1 MARPSANDIYLSR
14 PHKKVLSAT
23 GCCLPLLSLHPHSLS
38 HCDCNTATHSLPGSR
53 SLTLTCS
60 CSRAA
65 AAVWT
70 TLGGHSA
77 RGVVDTVDVQLLN
90 IVPWGV
96 RIFTSAGTFSP
107 LLLLLLLGVLP
118 LRPHNRAVLPVR
130 LEDGLW
136 RSVCAVVLL
145 MWHRIYR
152 ACVAYMTVV
161 WHRWQ
166 WHGPQYRIESC
177 CKMSECALCQFSE
190 CKMGAMSNPCSSLL
204 PNAQCPM
211 DVVCSAGGLTS

>member
-96 RIFTSAGTFSP
+96 RMFTSAGTFSP
-107 LLLLLLLGVLP
+107 LLLLSALLLLLVVLP
-118 LRPHNRAVLPVR
+118 LRPHNRAVLAVLLAMLPVLRFEDR
-130 LEDGLW
+130 LWQSD
-136 RSVCAVVLL
+136 VCAVVLI

-152 ACVAYMTVV
+152 ACVAYMT
-161 WHRWQ
+161 WC
-166 WHGPQYRIESC
+166 GTD
-177 CKMSECALCQFSE
+177 
-190 CKMGAMSNPCSSLL
+190 GNG
-204 PNAQCPM
+204 M
-211 DVVCSAGGLTS
+211 DCNT